1 MIKFKEFLL
10 SEIAPIKRGHP
21 KSVVTKGW
29 NGEEV
34 GPKAPLKGY
43 NTYDYDNYII
53 TNHGHHE
60 TNILKPGAKPV
71 TEPESKAL
79 CGYTDS
85 DYRPVNKFLN
95 KNDRELNSIAK
106 AQAMSTDYAQ
116 KRTDDQIKR
125 ISSALSKHNT
135 VHDMYVYRGFD
146 LGGVSDTRGALLNLT
161 GPSPKGVTHR
171 VLHSRGFMSTTTDL
185 IKAKGTFSN
194 PVYNKRNSRNYSNIL
209 KIHVPAGSH
218 GMFMKDYS
226 VHDTEREFL
235 LHHGSKV
242 AVHPKPTVD
251 QSKGLVVWHGNLIH
265 DGIQP
270 TRHAFGKKDVG
281 YQEKLFKKKEVPM
294 KVPDID
300 HFENR
305 KSYNPVPAADKD
317 DKDYFSQK
325 KLKL

>member
-21 KSVVTKGW
+21 KSVVNTTWDGK
-29 NGEEV
+29 EV
-34 GPKAPLKGY
+34 GPTAPLKGY
-43 NTYDYDNYII
+43 NTYDYNDYII

-79 CGYTDS
+79 RGYTNI
-85 DYRPVNKFLN
+85 DYMDLNKFLN
-95 KNDRELNSIAK
+95 KSDQELNSITK
-106 AQAMSTDYAQ
+106 AQAMSTDRGQ
-116 KRTDDQIKR
+116 KRKDDQIKR

-146 LGGVSDTRGALLNLT
+146 LGGNLGSGSRSALLNLT
-161 GPSPKGVTHR
+161 GPSPKGVPHR
-171 VLHSRGFMSTTTDL
+171 VLHSRGFMSTTTNL
-185 IKAKGTFSN
+185 MKAKDTFSSRVTN
-194 PVYNKRNSRNYSNIL
+194 ERNKRAYSNIL

-242 AVHPKPTVD
+242 AIHPKPTVD
-251 QSKGLVVWHGNLIH
+251 QSKCLVVWHGNLVH

-270 TRHAFGKKDVG
+270 TRHAIGKKDVG

-300 HFENR
+300 HFANR
-305 KSYNPVPAADKD
+305 KSYVPDTSGKED
-317 DKDYFSQK
+317 FIQK
-325 KLKL
+325 RFDRM